1 MGLRTDAAQDDVQT
15 LREELERLRAEQR
28 SFRDQVDREL
38 VRRAY
43 LIGKLERELGE
54 AKAEYE
60 STLSWRV
67 TKPLRTFKVLL
78 GELRR

>member
-1 MGLRTDAAQDDVQT
+1 MGPPTDTEQDQLLA
-15 LREELERLRAEQR
+15 LREELARLRAEQR

-43 LIGKLERELGE
+43 LIGKLEGELRDSNV
-54 AKAEYE
+54 AYE

-67 TKPLRTFKVLL
+67 TKPLRALKLL
-78 GELRR
+78 LTELRR